1 MLNVGF
7 LLCESMLATS
17 ITLPMEMLLAAES
30 AAQHQQKN
38 RKPHLRITTYAID
51 RTPIKTQTGLTLIP
65 DQSLSDFHKIDLLYL
80 PGLWRNPRP
89 TIQKNWAVT
98 DWLKQLHQNGTLISA
113 VGTSVCFL
121 AEAGLLNGKVA
132 TTHWYYFDQFQRHYA
147 DVQLKRQYFITQA
160 NSLYCAASVNSLAD
174 LTVHFIG
181 RFFSTQIAQH
191 VEKHFSHEIRK
202 SYDKSAYFDSLQKPH
217 PDEEIIQI
225 QHWLESNYQR
235 SVQLSVLANQFNLS
249 MRSFNRRFKNALD
262 QTPNEYLQKVRINA
276 AKDLLQNT
284 NLAINEIADKVGY
297 PDPSHFSCLFK
308 KHLNSTPL
316 AYRKTVRAKLFQSQ
330 IK

>member
-7 LLCESMLATS
+7 LLCDSMLATS

-30 AAQHQQKN
+30 AAQHHHKTQRPQIK
-38 RKPHLRITTYAID
+38 ITTYAIEQG
-51 RTPIKTQTGLTLIP
+51 PVKTQTGLSLIP
-65 DQSLSDFHKIDLLYL
+65 DKLINDSNQIDLLYL

-89 TIQKNWAVT
+89 TIRKNWEVIE
-98 DWLKQLHQNGTLISA
+98 WLKSLHQNGTLISA
-113 VGTSVCFL
+113 VGTSVCYL

-132 TTHWYYFDQFQRHYA
+132 TTHWYYFDQFQKHYPT
-147 DVQLKRQYFITQA
+147 VQLKRQYFITQA
-160 NSLYCAASVNSLAD
+160 NTLYCAASVNSLAD

-217 PDEEIIQI
+217 PDEVIIQI
-225 QHWLESNYQR
+225 QHWLDSNYHRNIQF
-235 SVQLSVLANQFNLS
+235 STLANQFDLS
-249 MRSFNRRFKNALD
+249 TRSLNRRFKNALD
-262 QTPNEYLQKVRINA
+262 QTPNEYLQKIRIST

-284 NLAINEIADKVGY
+284 NLAINEIADKVGCS
-297 PDPSHFSCLFK
+297 DPSQFTCLFK

-316 AYRKTVRAKLFQSQ
+316 SYRKTVRAKLFQREVN
-330 IK
+330 